1 MSNVFQEPVIIAI
14 AGGTASGKSTLAA
27 NISKRLAEDSI
38 LITHDSYYKD
48 QSDLPLE
55 KRKLVNYDHP
65 LSFDTALMV
74 EHLKML
80 KQGKSVDVPIYDFTI
95 YTRTGE
101 TMLVKPREIILVEG
115 ILILEDKQL
124 RDLFD
129 IRIFVDAD
137 ADVRILRRLMRD
149 MEERGRSIDSVVK
162 QYLETVKPMH
172 DRFVEPSRRFA
183 DIIIPEGGFNNI
195 ATDIIVAK
203 IEQILRTRKGLVPSK
218 NQSSF
223 R

>member
-1 MSNVFQEPVIIAI
+1 LSNDFQEPVIIAI

-65 LSFDTALMV
+65 LSFDTVLMV
-74 EHLKML
+74 EHLRML
-80 KQGKSVDVPIYDFTI
+80 KQGKSVDVPIYDFTK

-101 TMLVKPREIILVEG
+101 TMLVKPKEIILVEG
-115 ILILEDKQL
+115 ILILEDKHL

-129 IRIFVDAD
+129 IKIFVDAD

-218 NQSSF
+218 NQGSL